1 MQFHLLLTQT
11 LNLILNSNFILVSIY
26 FFQAILQAD
35 SSNYLALVIFGAA
48 LQESNSK
55 DEATSAYR
63 KAIGLSP
70 DQILAWQGLASYYE
84 KEKTTNYDDL
94 LPVYT
99 KLLLLEK

>member
-1 MQFHLLLTQT
+1 MSPLL
-11 LNLILNSNFILVSIY
+11 S
-26 FFQAILQAD
+26 FFQAILEAD
-35 SSNYLALVIFGAA
+35 GTNYLALVIFGAA

-55 DEATSAYR
+55 DEAVSAYR
-63 KAIGLSP
+63 KAIDLSP

-84 KEKTTNYDDL
+84 KEKTTNYKSL